1 MSPDGKML
9 AYCNGSEF
17 HMASADG
24 SNDGKV
30 ATMPSPNF
38 VENPV
43 WSPDGQHLRFDADD
57 RIGQSSSIW
66 AISKDGTGIHR
77 LFAGGDKPARC
88 LLWRVVQR
96 SEVLPFP
103 VKGPDL
109 GPASKRW
116 SVSVRNKTN
125 PANIQSTQVGKLPSS
140 ALMGKDSLSSVGLTA
155 VN

>member
-77 LFAGGDKPARC
+77 LFAGGDNPPDVCCGEWSNDRRYFLFQSRGQIWAQPQNGGLFRSETKPIQLTSSPLKLANSP
-88 LLWRVVQR
+88 VQR
-96 SEVLPFP
+96 
-103 VKGPDL
+103 
-109 GPASKRW
+109 
-116 SVSVRNKTN
+116 
-125 PANIQSTQVGKLPSS
+125 
-140 ALMGKDSLSSVGLTA
+140 
-155 VN
+155 